1 VTRADRTTVVVTND
15 PVRSGEEAVTLALNT
30 QVPRPALPVPT
41 APPPVRMAAQPLPGA
56 SPAGQTIQLAAAPT
70 AYEAEA
76 HWQQLVAAYPEL
88 SGFRKIVIP
97 AVVNARQVYR
107 LRASAPGAHAY
118 CSALRRRGQDCFNVI

>member
-1 VTRADRTTVVVTND
+1 
-15 PVRSGEEAVTLALNT
+15 AVTLALNP
-30 QVPRPALPVPT
+30 QAARPVLPAA
-41 APPPVRMAAQPLPGA
+41 APPPVRLAAQAGPGA
-56 SPAGQTIQLAAAPT
+56 LTTGQTIQLAAAPT

-76 HWQQLVAAYPEL
+76 HWQQLVATYPEL
-88 SGFRKIVIP
+88 GGFRKVVVP